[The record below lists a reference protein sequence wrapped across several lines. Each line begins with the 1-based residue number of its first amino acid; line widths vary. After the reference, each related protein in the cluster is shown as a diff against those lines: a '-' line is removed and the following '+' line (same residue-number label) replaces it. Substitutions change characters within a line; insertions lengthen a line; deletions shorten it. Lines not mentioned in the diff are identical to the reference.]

1 MRYVRYAFYGTL
13 GIVLLTI
20 ALANRGPVT
29 LQLLP
34 EEIAAFAGWN
44 FSVTLPVFLVILGFI
59 VLGLAIGYAAEWL
72 REHKHR
78 AAASEHRRERQRLE
92 REVDRLK
99 TPAPGSGDEV
109 LAILDGPKSAAS

>member
-13 GIVLLTI
+13 GVVLLVI

-29 LQLLP
+29 LHLLP
-34 EEIAAFAGWN
+34 DEIATFAGFN
-44 FSVTLPVFLVILGFI
+44 FSVTLPLFVVILGGI
-59 VLGLAIGYAAEWL
+59 VAGLAIGFAAEWL

-78 AAASEHRRERQRLE
+78 AAASEHRRERARLE
-92 REVDRLK
+92 REVDKLR

-109 LAILDGPKSAAS
+109 LAILDKADAAR

>member
-13 GIVLLTI
+13 GLALLTI

-34 EEIAAFAGWN
+34 EEIAAFADWN
-44 FSVTLPVFLVILGFI
+44 YSVTLPLFLVILGFI
-59 VLGLAIGYAAEWL
+59 VFGLAIGYAAEWL

-78 AAASEHRRERQRLE
+78 AAASENRRERQRLE
-92 REVDRLK
+92 REVDKLK

-109 LAILDGPKSAAS
+109 LAILDGPKSATG